1 MRAYQFPQTETEHT
15 TLVSRF
21 GGVDFRTHP
30 TKVSLSRSPDMQNLI
45 CDQNDF
51 LVKRT
56 GWKTQYSYTAP
67 IYGLFP
73 LPDGSG
79 FVVHAGNKLY
89 CRPSTGNQA
98 ELCTD
103 MNAAFS
109 QSFVMNGVLYL
120 LDGQTY
126 RAVRRNAANTA
137 WEAVKVQDIAYVPTT
152 TISAEPTGGGT
163 SYEAVNLLTPK
174 RINTFIGN
182 GSATQFQVDAKDLDE
197 TAVTATVNGQAV
209 AVSSVNRA
217 TGLITLA
224 AAPASG
230 NGLANVS
237 IAFSK
242 TVSGYADKINKCR
255 FAGLY
260 GGKND
265 TRVFLSGNPGESNCD
280 WQSGLYD
287 PTYFPDAGY
296 TRMGTDAAAIV
307 GYLKQYES
315 QLVIKSGG
323 AQEATSYLRSYLMA
337 DDGTA
342 LYPLKQGAQGE
353 GAVCPRSFGTLNDL
367 PLFLSARGVQGVYGT
382 AVAEQRTIQSVS
394 DAIVPKLEAEAGLEN
409 ACAIVFEGKYYLAV
423 NGHMYIADGTLT
435 EEDGSPA
442 WFYWTDVPAQCLA
455 ELDGRLWFGTADGRL
470 CRFAQAEEDGAYCD
484 DTAAINAYW
493 RTPTLPLADWGRVKT
508 VRDVVPTLMPYS
520 RSGATVQYES
530 ENGQTLALS
539 RNMDLFS
546 FKTLDFSRF
555 SFRCI
560 PGAVSYRT
568 RWRQHRMPLFSVR
581 IGNNQPNE
589 PFGLLAL
596 TIRWTQGQH
605 IIS

>member
-56 GWKTQYSYTAP
+56 GWKTQHTYPAP

-73 LPDGSG
+73 MPDGSG
-79 FVVHAGNKLY
+79 FAVHAGSKLY
-89 CRPSTGNQA
+89 FRPTAGSQT
-98 ELCTD
+98 ELCAD
-103 MNAAFS
+103 MNTAFS

-120 LDGQTY
+120 LDGKTY

-163 SYEAVNLLTPK
+163 SYEAVNLLTPR

-182 GSATQFQVDAKDLDE
+182 GSATQFQVDAANLDDA
-197 TAVTATVNGQAV
+197 AVTATVNGASV

-217 TGLITLA
+217 TGLVTLA

-237 IAFSK
+237 ISFSK
-242 TVSGYADKINKCR
+242 TVSGYMDKINKCCI
-255 FAGLY
+255 AGLY

-265 TRVFLSGNPGESNCD
+265 TRVFVAGNPDEPNCD

-287 PTYFPDAGY
+287 PTYFPDTGY
-296 TRMGTDAAAIV
+296 ARMGTDASAIV

-353 GAVCPRSFGTLNDL
+353 GAVAPRSFAMLNDL

-382 AVAEQRTIQSVS
+382 AVAEQRTIRSVS

-409 ACAIVFEGKYYLAV
+409 ACAIIFEGKYYLAV
-423 NGHMYIADGTLT
+423 NGHVYIADGALT

-442 WFYWTDVPAQCLA
+442 WFYWADVPAQCLA
-455 ELDGRLWFGTADGRL
+455 VLDGRLWFGTVDGRL
-470 CRFAQAEEDGAYCD
+470 CRFAKPEEDGAYCD
-484 DTAAINAYW
+484 DNAAINAFW

-560 PGAVSYRT
+560 PGAISYRT
-568 RWRQHRMPLFSVR
+568 RWRQHRMPLFAVR

-596 TIRWTQGQH
+596 TIRWTQGQN
-605 IIS
+605 II